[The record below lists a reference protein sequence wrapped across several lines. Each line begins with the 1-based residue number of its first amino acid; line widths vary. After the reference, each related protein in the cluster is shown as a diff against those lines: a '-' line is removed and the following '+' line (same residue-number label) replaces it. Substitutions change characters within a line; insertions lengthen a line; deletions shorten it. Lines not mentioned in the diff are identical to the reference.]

1 MFQHTFVICAYGESP
16 YLQAC
21 IQSCVN
27 QTSVNAQESKIILYT
42 STPNTLID
50 QLAKKISD

>member
-27 QTSVNAQESKIILYT
+27 QTSVNAQESKLFYIRVHPIR
-42 STPNTLID
+42 
-50 QLAKKISD
+50 